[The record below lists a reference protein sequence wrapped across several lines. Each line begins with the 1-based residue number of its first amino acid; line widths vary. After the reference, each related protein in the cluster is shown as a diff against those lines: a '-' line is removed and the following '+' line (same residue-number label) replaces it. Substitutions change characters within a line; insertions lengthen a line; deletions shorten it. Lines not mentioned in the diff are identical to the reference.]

1 MENPSKLKQSPL
13 ERETQ
18 SYIRSVRAMGLA
30 SARKNYQEAFVSLDD
45 ALRSIS
51 VLLGVMIKT
60 TTDFNDRLKV
70 LEATMIEMG
79 DPLTPDMRNDLLEML
94 RKFSAREYS

>member
-18 SYIRSVRAMGLA
+18 SYIRSVRAA
-30 SARKNYQEAFVSLDD
+30 TSAAARGDYKGAFVSLDD
-45 ALRSIS
+45 AMRSIS

-60 TTDFNDRLKV
+60 TTDFNERLKV
-70 LEATMIEMG
+70 LEATLVEMG
-79 DPLTPDMRNDLLEML
+79 DPLTPDMRSDLLEML

>member
-1 MENPSKLKQSPL
+1 MKQSPL

-18 SYIRSVRAMGLA
+18 NYIRSVRAMGLA

-60 TTDFNDRLKV
+60 TTDFNERLKV
-70 LEATMIEMG
+70 LEETLVEMG
-79 DPLTPDMRNDLLEML
+79 DPITPDMRSDLLEML

>member
-1 MENPSKLKQSPL
+1 M
-13 ERETQ
+13 
-18 SYIRSVRAMGLA
+18 
-30 SARKNYQEAFVSLDD
+30 
-45 ALRSIS
+45 RSIS

-60 TTDFNDRLKV
+60 TTDFNERLKV
-70 LEATMIEMG
+70 LEATVVEMG